1 MNAVASPSPGLSS
14 PRPYYRPPL
23 FGSTALALTVVALL
37 VVGLVLYLAT
47 ARYHFTPAQ
56 VLEFSIYLIV
66 GALGIPG
73 LSLYFLLTRR
83 SRKEQ
88 TERHPP
94 FVVSRRR
101 DAAALDRAWKQNAVV
116 LGYNIHGEPWLWP
129 DKVRVMQGIVLGQ
142 TGSGKTTLLKNI
154 ITQDFERRVGLPE
167 IREHNEHVEVCNR
180 VIESAETGRPVTPG
194 ASGPQWKAEME
205 ALREKAET
213 MEAANARLKAQ
224 LEAKEASLAALSA
237 RVDELARV
245 QEGKPNGAGANS
257 SPNLDLVVRVN
268 RLTAELEALRDENKR
283 LKRMNHDVSRS
294 G

>member
-1 MNAVASPSPGLSS
+1 MKRA
-14 PRPYYRPPL
+14 YC
-23 FGSTALALTVVALL
+23 LL
-37 VVGLVLYLAT
+37 VLVLGV
-47 ARYHFTPAQ
+47 TPAQ
-56 VLEFSIYLIV
+56 TLDTGSAPARATQQTQSGAAAPAASNGVARYSPYAAAGGYNRQRETFWDFWARQFNPRNVNYGAWLEQRRRAFLEQAGANPYFWFSFWELAAV
-66 GALGIPG
+66 C
-73 LSLYFLLTRR
+73 FLLLWIAKERID
-83 SRKEQ
+83 RKS
-88 TERHPP
+88 TEWE
-94 FVVSRRR
+94 
-101 DAAALDRAWKQNAVV
+101 AASSMADLANYAEFCKRNAV
-116 LGYNIHGEPWLWP
+116 EA
-129 DKVRVMQGIVLGQ
+129 
-142 TGSGKTTLLKNI
+142 
-154 ITQDFERRVGLPE
+154 

-224 LEAKEASLAALSA
+224 LEAKEASLAALSV

-257 SPNLDLVVRVN
+257 SPNLDLVARVN